1 MAKLTSFRQIRLCAV
16 RSHLLRASLL
26 AYLISNFVYGVL
38 GGAHVF
44 FPLFIWGTIYAIS
57 IIIGTRVCA
66 FI

>member
-1 MAKLTSFRQIRLCAV
+1 M
-16 RSHLLRASLL
+16 RSHQLRASILS
-26 AYLISNFVYGVL
+26 YLTSNFVYGVL